1 MIGIIVAMPLEAVGL
16 KSAMTNK
23 ESNIISSI
31 EFVKGKLH
39 GIDCVLVICGPG
51 KVNAAICTQT
61 MILEYSPKFIIN
73 TGVAGAIGKD
83 IHIGDIVIAKD
94 VVQHD
99 VDTTGLGDP
108 KGFISGIKVIKIN
121 CCEKISQT
129 IYKILKD
136 QHFGSNIHVGTIATG
151 DQFIESREKKEMIYN
166 DFNALVCDMECGS
179 IGQVCY
185 MHNVDFVSIKAMSD
199 NANESAELN
208 FNEFAAEVAKSY
220 VDLINAFFLK
230 MKSEENNLH

>member
-1 MIGIIVAMPLEAVGL
+1 MVGIIVAMPLEAAGL
-16 KSAMTNK
+16 KSIMTSK
-23 ESNIISSI
+23 ESKMISSM

-61 MILEYSPKFIIN
+61 MILEYSPEFIIN
-73 TGVAGAIGKD
+73 TGVAGGIGAD
-83 IHIGDIVIAKD
+83 IHIGDIVVARD

-99 VDTTGLGDP
+99 MDTTGLGDP
-108 KGFISGIKVIKIN
+108 KGFISGIQVVKIN
-121 CCEKISQT
+121 CCEKISQV
-129 IYKILKD
+129 IYTILKE
-136 QHFGSNIHVGTIATG
+136 QHFGNNIHIGTIATG
-151 DQFIESREKKEMIYN
+151 DQFIGSREKKEMIYN

-185 MHNVDFVSIKAMSD
+185 MNNVDFVSIKAISD

-208 FNEFAAEVAKSY
+208 FIEFAAEVAKSY
-220 VDLINAFFLK
+220 VNLIDTFFLK
-230 MKSEENNLH
+230 MKSGNNNLH